1 MDARV
6 TIQLTDAHAFL
17 ARYESRKRTWT
28 RVALHHYPFDTRL
41 LPREGADLRLPG
53 RQLATRL
60 CNDHPRGITC
70 RLVIPASWCL
80 MHRVVLP
87 MKRWNDQAALF
98 EFEQYVPVD
107 LEKLTCAVRRTG
119 RQTALVAGVFTEAL
133 HAFLD
138 ELENNHICV
147 DLVMVDALLL
157 SQNRDIR
164 SGMKER
170 GFLLIDRE
178 RITIVLPSDRQCD
191 VEPCRTLGLPSDQ
204 PTGFVQNRVL
214 NTVLMLHKP
223 CVEWH
228 LLPLSTRDDLAEI
241 TGAIESEVGRVRV
254 HSEQSALA
262 WILDAATI
270 AENAIDLRRGELA
283 SARRWAPI
291 HRRILGCAVAAATFL
306 LILAIRLCIDNLSY
320 AAAANELRPL
330 RNQIYQTVFPDADP
344 SPAAALRLRSERI
357 KLEALT
363 DRGDVKAR
371 DLSSSALDTFEL
383 LHKVMAHIPVDLKV
397 HVNDIVLDDQGI
409 RLAGQT
415 TGHGAAGD
423 LVRQLNK
430 APGLTVDPPRT
441 KLRKDGTVDFRVRAV
456 GDNDDRPE

>member
-6 TIQLTDAHAFL
+6 TIQLTNAHACL
-17 ARYESRKRTWT
+17 ARYEPRQHTWT

-41 LPREGADLRLPG
+41 LPREDADLRLPG

-60 CNDHPRGITC
+60 CNDYPRGMTC

-87 MKRWNDQAALF
+87 VKRWNDRAALF

-119 RQTALVAGVFTEAL
+119 RQTALVVGVFTEAL

-157 SQNRDIR
+157 IQKRDIR

-170 GFLLIDRE
+170 GLLLIDRE

-191 VEPCRTLGLPSDQ
+191 VEPCRTVGLPSHHA
-204 PTGFVQNRVL
+204 TAFVQNRVL
-214 NTVLMLHKP
+214 NTVPVLHKP
-223 CVEWH
+223 RVEWH
-228 LLPLSTRDDLAEI
+228 LLPLSVRDDLTEI
-241 TGAIESEVGRVRV
+241 TGAIESAVGRVCV
-254 HSEQSALA
+254 HSEQSARA
-262 WILDAATI
+262 RILDAATA
-270 AENAIDLRRGELA
+270 AEDAVDLRQGELA
-283 SARRWAPI
+283 STRRWAPI

-330 RNQIYQTVFPDADP
+330 RNQVYQTVFPDAAA

-363 DRGDVKAR
+363 DRGV
-371 DLSSSALDTFEL
+371 S
-383 LHKVMAHIPVDLKV
+383 
-397 HVNDIVLDDQGI
+397 
-409 RLAGQT
+409 
-415 TGHGAAGD
+415 
-423 LVRQLNK
+423 
-430 APGLTVDPPRT
+430 
-441 KLRKDGTVDFRVRAV
+441 VRAT
-456 GDNDDRPE
+456 